1 MRRRLYLIIE
11 IIVFLCLIGMA
22 VAFYL
27 NQTVTSYILFDYTPS
42 YKIGKFDSLPVSTF
56 SVESSDKYE
65 NDSIA
70 YESIRKSTADWID
83 YAREQVESEQELIQ
97 EARNNTGEAGVKLM
111 QDNLHKC
118 EVALHTKYS
127 FVIVRHPRYMKVED
141 VGNAIRKSW
150 PDTLYNFNSAKIE
163 YYPLN

>member
-1 MRRRLYLIIE
+1 M
-11 IIVFLCLIGMA
+11 VCLCLIGVA

-42 YKIGKFDSLPVSTF
+42 YKIGNFDSLPVSTF
-56 SVESSDKYE
+56 SVEPSDKYE

-70 YESIRKSTADWID
+70 YETIRKSTVDWID
-83 YAREQVESEQELIQ
+83 YAREQVESKQELIQ
-97 EARNNTGEAGVKLM
+97 EARYNSGEAGVKLM

-118 EVALHTKYS
+118 EVSLHTKYS

-141 VGNAIRKSW
+141 VGNAIRKFW
-150 PDTLYNFNSAKIE
+150 PDTLYNFNRATIE